1 MPASATSH
9 TGSDYVFSWHAP
21 FLAML
26 PTIQRCA
33 HRAFRGLSA
42 HDREEAA
49 AAVLALALTAYVRLF
64 ELGKPELAY
73 ATVLAKYAVRQYRA
87 GRRLGCRLNCRD
99 VVSPACQRRRGF
111 AVESLDAW
119 KLALAEDRRT
129 TPAKLAAMRIDFEA
143 WLATLTRRDRQLA
156 NILATGEQTSAVA
169 RMFHVTAGR
178 ISQLRRELFDSWQ
191 RFMGEAPLEAA

>member
-1 MPASATSH
+1 MPAIAT
-9 TGSDYVFSWHAP
+9 TPPTSDHLASWHAP

-49 AAVLALALTAYVRLF
+49 AAVLALALTAYVRLV

-73 ATVLAKYAVRQYRA
+73 ATVLARYAVRQYRV
-87 GRRLGCRLNCRD
+87 GRRVGCRLNCRD
-99 VVSPACQRRRGF
+99 VASPVCQRRRGF

-119 KLALAEDRRT
+119 RLALAEDRRT
-129 TPAKLAAMRIDFEA
+129 TPAELAALRVDFEA
-143 WLATLTRRDRQLA
+143 WLATLTPRNRRLA
-156 NILATGEQTSAVA
+156 NVLATGEPTSAVA
-169 RMFHVTAGR
+169 RMFRVTAGR
-178 ISQLRRELFDSWQ
+178 VSQLRRELFDSW
-191 RFMGEAPLEAA
+191 RGFMGDAPLEAA